1 MGLLTRRSLLTLLA
15 GALAAA
21 GLNAAGPTEYQV
33 KAVFLFN
40 FTQFVDWPA
49 SAFPTPKS
57 PLVIGVLG
65 DDPFGPTLDEAI
77 AGETVNGRPL
87 EIRRYAR
94 AEDVADCHIL
104 FINLNAKQRLPDVL
118 ERLRGRHVLT
128 VSDSNEFARAGGVI
142 EFVTVDN
149 KIRLQI
155 NLDAA
160 KLANLSISSKL
171 LKPSRI
177 VTTG

>member
-1 MGLLTRRSLLTLLA
+1 MGFLSRRHIAALLA
-15 GALAAA
+15 LALAA
-21 GLNAAGPTEYQV
+21 GPLVAAGPTEYEV

-49 SAFPTPKS
+49 SAFASPTS

-65 DDPFGPTLDEAI
+65 EDPFGQTLDEAV

-87 EIRRYAR
+87 AVRRYHAID
-94 AEDVADCHIL
+94 EIEDCHIL
-104 FINLNAKQRLPDVL
+104 FINPPTQRPLPAVL
-118 ERLRGRHVLT
+118 ESLRAHNVLT
-128 VSDSNEFARAGGVI
+128 VSDSREFARAGGVI

-160 KLANLSISSKL
+160 KLANLTISSKL
-171 LKPSRI
+171 LKPARI
-177 VTTG
+177 VKTG